1 MSRGINRGH
10 LNRLRLLEIETT
22 RLRWS
27 VLDLPLDKTIVTRIA
42 GVNTGPSRHCSYI
55 ENLRKVLAISE
66 RRACRIVGAIQS
78 NAALDIL

>member
-1 MSRGINRGH
+1 MSRGMNRGH

-42 GVNTGPSRHCSYI
+42 GVEYWAFASLFVH
-55 ENLRKVLAISE
+55 
-66 RRACRIVGAIQS
+66 
-78 NAALDIL
+78 